1 MLLVEDNP
9 VNRLIGVEILKT
21 LGLDGADRR
30 RRRGRAGR
38 LRSRPP
44 ALVLMD
50 LQMPV
55 MDGLEATRR
64 LRSLQGDGRLPE
76 FPIVALTA
84 HALDGDREQAL
95 AAGIDAYL
103 TKPIL
108 LDALR
113 GELARWLPVVG
124 DRIARGAGSNRS
136 ERRLLRRCA

>member
-1 MLLVEDNP
+1 
-9 VNRLIGVEILKT
+9 
-21 LGLDGADRR
+21 
-30 RRRGRAGR
+30 
-38 LRSRPP
+38 
-44 ALVLMD
+44 
-50 LQMPV
+50 MPV

-64 LRSLQGDGRLPE
+64 LRVLQGDGRLPQ

-84 HALDGDREQAL
+84 HAMDGDREQAL

-113 GELARWLPVVG
+113 GELARWLAGRGERV
-124 DRIARGAGSNRS
+124 ARERATTGQ